1 MANMVFYESWLET
14 VDAFEK
20 MMGIDFAKE
29 AIYALVYLSIRGE
42 IKTENDL
49 ILGWIKGS
57 CLPNVQ
63 SAQEKYRKA
72 VEAGKKGGRP
82 KELDYDEIYRL
93 KENGDSVKDISSK
106 MGLTE
111 DSIRCALKR
120 YNKMGQ
126 KGQNH
131 DIDKEKDIDKDREK
145 EKETEIERGGSD
157 EPSQT
162 AGAVELNECRKTAKP
177 PQNLYVNV
185 DDNDNENANGYANG
199 DDDGVGLTEAEKS
212 ANAGK
217 SANAE
222 TKLKVVQLFKKK
234 YKYPEI
240 QKETGLEF
248 AEIKSIIDD
257 KEHWSWWRHEVEQ
270 AKAEEQSRHSREK
283 QKIEEDNMLKIVQE
297 HCEEQID
304 DVEEVLYHYHPDS
317 MSEWDY
323 RELTIFLEKNP
334 NKKYTRFTDLS
345 NEIQHDK
352 DEAFKSYPY

>member
-20 MMGIDFAKE
+20 MFGVDFAKE
-29 AIYALVYLSIRGE
+29 MVYALVYLSIRGE
-42 IKTENDL
+42 VKTEDNL

-82 KELDYDEIYRL
+82 KELNYDEIYRL
-93 KENGDSVKDISSK
+93 KENGDSIKDIASK

-111 DSIRCALKR
+111 ESVRSALKR
-120 YNKMGQ
+120 YSKMWQ

-131 DIDKEKDIDKDREK
+131 DIDKDNDIDKEREN
-145 EKETEIERGGSD
+145 EKEIERGGSD

-162 AGAVELNECRKTAKP
+162 AGAVKIERALNECRKTAKP
-177 PQNLYVNV
+177 PQNLY
-185 DDNDNENANGYANG
+185 ANG
-199 DDDGVGLTEAEKS
+199 DENGVGLAEAE
-212 ANAGK
+212 K

-234 YKYPEI
+234 YKYAQI

-248 AEIKSIIDD
+248 GEISSIIND
-257 KEHWSWWRHEVEQ
+257 KEHWSWWENEVKQ
-270 AKAEEQSRHSREK
+270 AKEEERSRRSREK
-283 QKIEEDNMLKIVQE
+283 QKIEEDNMLKIVRE
-297 HCEEQID
+297 HCEEPIN
-304 DVEEVLYHYHPDS
+304 EKEVLEHYCSES
-317 MSEWDY
+317 MSEWYYSD
-323 RELTIFLEKNP
+323 LLSFFKINP
-334 NKKYTRFTDLS
+334 NKKYTRFKDLS
-345 NEIQHDK
+345 NDIQHDK

>member
-42 IKTENDL
+42 VKTENDL

-63 SAQEKYRKA
+63 SAQEKYRRA

-93 KENGDSVKDISSK
+93 KENGDSIKEIASK
-106 MGLTE
+106 VGLTE
-111 DSIRCALKR
+111 DSIKSALKR
-120 YNKMGQ
+120 YNKTCQ

-131 DIDKEKDIDKDREK
+131 DIDKDIDK
-145 EKETEIERGGSD
+145 EKETDKETDIERGGSD
-157 EPSQT
+157 EP
-162 AGAVELNECRKTAKP
+162 L
-177 PQNLYVNV
+177 
-185 DDNDNENANGYANG
+185 
-199 DDDGVGLTEAEKS
+199 
-212 ANAGK
+212 K

-222 TKLKVVQLFKKK
+222 KSADAEVKLKVIQLFKKK
-234 YKYPEI
+234 CKYTEI
-240 QKETGLEF
+240 QKATGLSF
-248 AEIKSIIDD
+248 DEINSIIKD
-257 KEHWSWWRHEVEQ
+257 KEHWSWWENEVKQ
-270 AKAEEQSRHSREK
+270 AKEEERSRRSREK
-283 QKIEEDNMLKIVQE
+283 QKIEEDNMLKIVRE
-297 HCEEQID
+297 HCEEPID
-304 DVEEVLYHYHPDS
+304 EKEVLEHYCSES
-317 MSEWDY
+317 MSEWYYSD
-323 RELTIFLEKNP
+323 LLSFFKINP

-345 NEIQHDK
+345 NDIQHDK

>member
-14 VDAFEK
+14 IDAFEK

-63 SAQEKYRKA
+63 SAQEKYRRA

-93 KENGDSVKDISSK
+93 KENGDSIKEIASK
-106 MGLTE
+106 VGLTE
-111 DSIRCALKR
+111 DSIKSALKR
-120 YNKMGQ
+120 YNKTCQ

-131 DIDKEKDIDKDREK
+131 DIDKDIDK
-145 EKETEIERGGSD
+145 EKETDKETDIERGGSD
-157 EPSQT
+157 EP
-162 AGAVELNECRKTAKP
+162 P
-177 PQNLYVNV
+177 
-185 DDNDNENANGYANG
+185 
-199 DDDGVGLTEAEKS
+199 
-212 ANAGK
+212 K

-222 TKLKVVQLFKKK
+222 KSADAEVKLKVIQLFKKK

-240 QKETGLEF
+240 QKVTGLSF
-248 AEIKSIIDD
+248 DEINSIIKD
-257 KEHWSWWRHEVEQ
+257 KEHWSWWENEAKQ
-270 AKAEEQSRHSREK
+270 AKEEERSRRSREK
-283 QKIEEDNMLKIVQE
+283 QKIEEDNMLKIVRE
-297 HCEEQID
+297 HCEEPID
-304 DVEEVLYHYHPDS
+304 EKEVLEHYCSES
-317 MSEWDY
+317 MSEWYYSD
-323 RELTIFLEKNP
+323 LLSFFKINP
-334 NKKYTRFTDLS
+334 DKKYTRFKDLS
-345 NEIQHDK
+345 NDIQHDK